1 MKLSKQE
8 ILKVLTTNTQEQPKA
23 VYSNAVI
30 ERISRKM
37 YNADYIE
44 VECTKQNKNMFNRG
58 VAVEIMVKMLV
69 YRYCGI
75 NTQAHKS
82 ECYESDMNTLGLN
95 KVRELGLPIS
105 DNIEIK
111 FATSFANATPKKNT
125 AKWVLLINQQGAYL
139 VSAEEVATV
148 GSGHIKPKQPKA
160 KRLNKL
166 SDLLGF

>member
-8 ILKVLTTNTQEQPKA
+8 ILNVLIINTHEQPKA
-23 VYSNAVI
+23 VYSNSVI

-37 YNADYIE
+37 CDTDYIE
-44 VECTKQNKNMFNRG
+44 VECTKTNKNMFNRG
-58 VAVEIMVKMLV
+58 VAVEIMVKLLV

-82 ECYESDMNTLGLN
+82 KCYESDMNTLGLN
-95 KVRELGLPIS
+95 KVRELGLPLS

-139 VSAEEVATV
+139 VSAKEIVTV
-148 GSGHIKPKQPKA
+148 GSGHIKPKQPNA
-160 KRLNKL
+160 KKLNKL
-166 SDLLGF
+166 NGLLGF